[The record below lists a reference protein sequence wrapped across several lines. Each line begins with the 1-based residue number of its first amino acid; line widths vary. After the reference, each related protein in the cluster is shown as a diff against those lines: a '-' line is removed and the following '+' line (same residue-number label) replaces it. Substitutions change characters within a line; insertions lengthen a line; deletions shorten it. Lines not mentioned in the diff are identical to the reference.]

1 MQFFKTIK
9 ISFIKIVTYIVLRFR
24 NEIQAVCA
32 ILILTKCLSTI
43 AEAADFNLKNKPENR
58 DRRAVADPFNRL
70 IFTYLFNFFLKG
82 HF

>member
-1 MQFFKTIK
+1 MTFE
-9 ISFIKIVTYIVLRFR
+9 ISNAIFQNHKNILYKDSYIVLRFR

-58 DRRAVADPFNRL
+58 DRGAVADSFRPS
-70 IFTYLFNFFLKG
+70 